1 MRQQRKEK
9 DRRITVLIIT
19 ICAMMTFPI
28 LMIPVG
34 LRESTPPGVLVGRA
48 YADAYPYSDQEEEKL
63 VEDWALAANTSDTV
77 DPDTDPASDTTVDPE
92 VTSDPNADPTVEPD
106 ATGEDDPIDPNEPD
120 EPEEPDMPVQTVDP
134 ETGRVLIEVGEGE
147 AAVDESYIDETAQRE
162 KKYADLMTAQII
174 QT

>member
-48 YADAYPYSDQEEEKL
+48 YADAYPYSDQEEEL
-63 VEDWALAANTSDTV
+63 VEDWALAADTSV
-77 DPDTDPASDTTVDPE
+77 QWIRMGTDPTSDTTVDPK
-92 VTSDPNADPTVEPD
+92 VTSDPNR
-106 ATGEDDPIDPNEPD
+106 IR
-120 EPEEPDMPVQTVDP
+120 Q
-134 ETGRVLIEVGEGE
+134 
-147 AAVDESYIDETAQRE
+147 
-162 KKYADLMTAQII
+162 
-174 QT
+174 